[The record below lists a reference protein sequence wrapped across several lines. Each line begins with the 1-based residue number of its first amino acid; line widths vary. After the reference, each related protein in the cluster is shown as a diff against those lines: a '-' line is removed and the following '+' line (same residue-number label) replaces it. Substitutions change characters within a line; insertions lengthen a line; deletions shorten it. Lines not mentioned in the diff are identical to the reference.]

1 MDYLFDI
8 RPERPGYRL
17 QKLELLNWGTFDS
30 SDGHVYRF
38 EPKGRTSLLVGHNG
52 SGKSTLVDAILT
64 LLVEPRT
71 RNYNVAAGARKTER
85 TEKSYIRGAYA
96 RTSDDSNMAIVKYL
110 RPQASQLSAIAAVFG
125 DEQLGKSFTLCQVL
139 HLASDGSTEK
149 LFAIADEPRALE
161 EDLAG
166 VRQADELAE
175 HLHRL
180 GYETTKKFV
189 KYRSWLTRRT
199 GMLPKAMDMFNQTV
213 AVKDIQSL
221 DRFIRDHMLERHNW
235 QETVSKLLAHFH
247 DLSVAHQELVRT
259 RKAEELLG
267 PVESLGLRF
276 RDEEAE
282 LSARER
288 QLAAAAT
295 FFHQQTVDLLVPAL
309 VRQRD
314 EVHQAEQAIAE
325 IKLRESQGREQI
337 RQLRNEID
345 QAGGERLKAIPQLMA
360 VERAHLAA
368 KQSASERYH
377 ELLRTAGIDCTIDG
391 EKSLAKVQ
399 LELQERTTTT
409 TKRQQELE
417 TKYEELVIQ
426 RGEYLRAA
434 REDEQELATL
444 GNRSNNLP
452 SALVAMRQE
461 MCADLG
467 LKTQELPFAA
477 ELITVAADERRW
489 EASAQLVLRSF
500 AQSLL
505 VPEPYYAR
513 VRAYIDR
520 TKLVDPRGR
529 GQRLDYLL
537 VGRSA
542 EQTGDRLHPQS
553 LVRKLQFRN
562 RHPLAPWVRDEVTR
576 RFDYR
581 CCDSVEEFESATGRA
596 MTENRHIKYSRER
609 HTKDDR
615 PRAVDR
621 RHYVLGWDNR
631 DKKRLL
637 TERLEQLKSEIAKL
651 DAATTARAT
660 ELANAR
666 AILTAAEEASKLK
679 RFDEVDVG
687 RHERELA
694 SLEREKQELESS
706 NTAVKALKQ
715 RLQQAEQTVES
726 LDNQRTSLNRKLAL
740 MQDLVSQRET
750 EIARAEKQL
759 VQSHASGE
767 FEQHA
772 ESFPAIIASLS
783 EPLSPENLSTTK
795 STWTAELRD
804 EIERRRGPFIR
815 LGDRLVEEMN
825 RFLRV
830 FAEQQA
836 DLSASRESLSAFL
849 ALLAQIREEDL
860 PRHEQKFKDRLNDKV
875 TQEIALFHN
884 ALNEERRRIETKVAQ
899 LNRSLAALSYR
910 PGTFMKLEPREVSDR
925 EISDFRRALREC
937 LDDAYEGS
945 SEANEARFLR
955 IEKLVARL
963 ADTEKTRWRD
973 KVIDVRNWFTFAAR
987 ELDRESG
994 ETRSFHEGSTGQSGG
1009 EKAKLAFTILVAA
1022 IAYQYDLD
1030 PESPQSGRFQFVVVD
1045 EMFSKID
1052 DQNAEYALKL
1062 FERFGL
1068 QLLIVAPLDAK
1079 ARVTE
1084 PYVNSYLQ
1092 VVKDESTGRSQLFSM
1107 TAREYEE
1114 VVAQFSGG
1122 PSEAAAQRM
1131 TPK

>member
-110 RPQASQLSAIAAVFG
+110 RPQASQLTAIAAVFT

-139 HLASDGSTEK
+139 HLATDGSTEK
-149 LFAIADEPRALE
+149 LFAVADEPRALE

-166 VRQADELAE
+166 VRKADELAE

-235 QETVSKLLAHFH
+235 QETVAKLLAHFH

-259 RKAEELLG
+259 RKAEELLE
-267 PVESLGLRF
+267 PVEKHGLRY
-276 RDEEAE
+276 RTEEAE
-282 LSARER
+282 LITRER

-295 FFHQQTVDLLVPAL
+295 FFHQQTVDLLKPAL
-309 VRQRD
+309 ELQRG
-314 EVHQAEQAIAE
+314 EVGHMEQSIAD
-325 IKLRESQGREQI
+325 IKARESEAREQI

-345 QAGGERLKAIPQLMA
+345 QAGGERLKAIPHLMA
-360 VERAHLAA
+360 SEQARLENKQAA
-368 KQSASERYH
+368 SQRYH
-377 ELLRTAGIDCTIDG
+377 QLLRTAGIDRNVTD
-391 EKSLAKVQ
+391 EPSHTKV
-399 LELQERTTTT
+399 
-409 TKRQQELE
+409 QQELQQCVAAANQQQQQLQA
-417 TKYEELVIQ
+417 KYEELVIQ
-426 RGEYLRAA
+426 RGEYHRAA
-434 REDEQELATL
+434 REDQHELAAL
-444 GNRSNNLP
+444 GNRSTNLP

-461 MCADLG
+461 LCDDLG
-467 LKTQELPFAA
+467 LKAQQLPFAA
-477 ELITVAADERRW
+477 ELMTVAADERRW
-489 EASAQLVLRSF
+489 EASAELVLRSF
-500 AQSLL
+500 ALSLL
-505 VPEPYYAR
+505 VPETYYAR
-513 VRAYIDR
+513 VQAYIDR
-520 TKLVDPRGR
+520 TKLVDGRGR
-529 GQRLDYLL
+529 GQRLDYLR
-537 VGRSA
+537 VGRG
-542 EQTGDRLHPQS
+542 EELDGDRLHPQS
-553 LVRKLQFRN
+553 LARKLQFRG
-562 RHPLAPWVRDEVTR
+562 RHPLTPWVRDEVAR
-576 RFDYR
+576 RFDYH
-581 CCDSVEEFESATGRA
+581 CCDSVEEFESTTGRA
-596 MTENRHIKYSRER
+596 LTENRHIKYSRER

-615 PRAVDR
+615 PRAIDR

-631 DKKRLL
+631 EKKRLL
-637 TERLEQLKSEIAKL
+637 AERLEQLGREIAKL
-651 DAATTARAT
+651 DEATTASATQLAKVRAT
-660 ELANAR
+660 LA
-666 AILTAAEEASKLK
+666 AAEEAGKLK
-679 RFDEVDVG
+679 RFDEIDLA
-687 RHERELA
+687 RHQRELE

-706 NTAVKALKQ
+706 NCAVKALKQ
-715 RLQQAEQTVES
+715 RLQQAEQAVEA
-726 LDNQRTSLNRKLAL
+726 LDNQRTTLNRKLAIL
-740 MQDLVSQRET
+740 QDLVSQRED
-750 EIARAEKQL
+750 EIARAEQEL
-759 VQSHASGE
+759 ARLRNAGE
-767 FEQHA
+767 YDQHA
-772 ESFPAIIASLS
+772 VSFTSIEESLN
-783 EPLSPENLSTTK
+783 EPLTPENLAATET
-795 STWTAELRD
+795 TWTSGLRD
-804 EIERRRGPFIR
+804 EIERRRNPLIR
-815 LGDRLVEEMN
+815 LGDRMVEEMN
-825 RFLRV
+825 RFLRA

-836 DLSASRESLSAFL
+836 DLSANRESLDAFL

-884 ALNEERRRIETKVAQ
+884 ALNEERRRIETKVSQ
-899 LNRSLAALSYR
+899 LNRSLAALNYR
-910 PGTFMKLEPREVSDR
+910 PNSYMKLEPREVADR
-925 EISDFRRALREC
+925 EIGDFRRALREC
-937 LDDAYEGS
+937 LDDAYEGTN
-945 SEANEARFLR
+945 EVNEARFQR

-987 ELDRESG
+987 ELDHETG

-1084 PYVNSYLQ
+1084 PFVNSYLQ

-1114 VVAQFSGG
+1114 VVGQFADG
-1122 PSEAAAQRM
+1122 PSESATPRV